1 MKEKVL
7 ILLLIYGSFYMARL
21 YGSYL
26 RTEPILLIPIYTF
39 CMQSKASKD
48 LLVEEIHE
56 GNKKRNK
63 GDRIYG

>member
-1 MKEKVL
+1 
-7 ILLLIYGSFYMARL
+7 MARL